1 DSSRALLV
9 QRLAAHDSDIS
20 LMNMDTIWTSEFATA
35 GLLRPINGAEPPE
48 ALNNV
53 LPIVAQGSQY
63 KGTVYV
69 VPLNTNAQLLWYRK
83 DLVKTPP
90 KTWAQMIAAA
100 KQLPSSDG
108 LIEEQGQE
116 YEGYTVWFNSLDAS

>member
-1 DSSRALLV
+1 
-9 QRLAAHDSDIS
+9 
-20 LMNMDTIWTSEFATA
+20 
-35 GLLRPINGAEPPE
+35 
-48 ALNNV
+48 V

-63 KGTVYV
+63 KGKVYV

-90 KTWAQMIAAA
+90 KTWAQMISMAQ
-100 KQLPSSDG
+100 KLPASDG

-116 YEGYTVWFNSLDAS
+116 YEGYTVWFNSLDASAGGQVVNPTALRFSASRRWWRRRPSSTWPSRAARTRRSRQTRRTRGG